1 MLLVSLFSRNK
12 IHIHQKIYIYLCACM
27 ERGESDSKQL
37 KYNLATS
44 MLGADCGIFLERT
57 KAEWR
62 NRLCLE
68 KDQHQRKIK

>member
-1 MLLVSLFSRNK
+1 
-12 IHIHQKIYIYLCACM
+12 M